1 MTTQVKLKTSMG
13 DIVIELNEEK
23 APKTVENFL
32 QYVDSDFYSDT
43 IFHRIING
51 FMVQGGGMDTNMKEK
66 ETQAPIENE
75 ANNGLKNVKGSIA
88 MARTSAPHSASSQF
102 FINAKDNTFL
112 DFSSETPQGWGY
124 AVFGQVV
131 EGIEVVEAIENVTT
145 GIVGP
150 YSDVHKEAVIIEKAT
165 LLSE

>member
-75 ANNGLKNVKGSIA
+75 ANNGLKNDAYTIA
-88 MARTSAPHSASSQF
+88 MARTNDINSATSQF
-102 FINAKDNTFL
+102 FINVSNNDFL
-112 DFSSETPQGWGY
+112 NFSSETPQGYGY
-124 AVFGQVV
+124 CVFGKVV
-131 EGIEVVEAIENVTT
+131 EGESVVDKMKSVPT
-145 GIVGP
+145 GTSGFHQ
-150 YSDVHKEAVIIEKAT
+150 DVPNEAVIIESAARI
-165 LLSE
+165 

>member
-75 ANNGLKNVKGSIA
+75 ANNGLKNDVYTIA
-88 MARTSAPHSASSQF
+88 MARTNDINSATSQF
-102 FINAKDNTFL
+102 FINVSNNDFL
-112 DFSSETPQGWGY
+112 NFSSETPQGYGY
-124 AVFGQVV
+124 CVFGKVV
-131 EGIEVVEAIENVTT
+131 EGESVVDKMKNVPT
-145 GIVGP
+145 GTSGFHQ
-150 YSDVHKEAVIIEKAT
+150 DVPNEAVIIESA
-165 LLSE
+165 SRI

>member
-51 FMVQGGGMDTNMKEK
+51 FMVQGGGMDANMKEK

-75 ANNGLKNVKGSIA
+75 ANNGLKNDVYTIA
-88 MARTSAPHSASSQF
+88 MARTNDINSATSQF
-102 FINAKDNTFL
+102 FINVSNNDFL
-112 DFSSETPQGWGY
+112 NFSSETPQGYGY
-124 AVFGQVV
+124 CVFGKVV
-131 EGIEVVEAIENVTT
+131 EGESVVDKMKNVPT
-145 GIVGP
+145 GTSGFHQ
-150 YSDVHKEAVIIEKAT
+150 DVPNEAVIIESA
-165 LLSE
+165 SRI

>member
-1 MTTQVKLKTSMG
+1 MG

-66 ETQAPIENE
+66 ETQAPIDNE
-75 ANNGLKNVKGSIA
+75 ANNGLKNDAYTIA
-88 MARTSAPHSASSQF
+88 MARTNDINSATSQF
-102 FINAKDNTFL
+102 FINVSNNDFL
-112 DFSSETPQGWGY
+112 NFSSETPQGYGY
-124 AVFGQVV
+124 CVFGKVV
-131 EGIEVVEAIENVTT
+131 EGESESTEPSHAPTTAITLNQITVNIERGLKRT
-145 GIVGP
+145 
-150 YSDVHKEAVIIEKAT
+150 K
-165 LLSE
+165 L

>member
-66 ETQAPIENE
+66 ETQAPIDNE
-75 ANNGLKNVKGSIA
+75 ANNGLKNDAYTIA
-88 MARTSAPHSASSQF
+88 MARTNDINSATSQF
-102 FINAKDNTFL
+102 FINVSNNDFL
-112 DFSSETPQGWGY
+112 NFSSETPQGYGY
-124 AVFGQVV
+124 CVFGKVV
-131 EGIEVVEAIENVTT
+131 EGESVVDKMKNVPT
-145 GIVGP
+145 GTSGFHQ
-150 YSDVHKEAVIIEKAT
+150 DVPNEAVIIESA
-165 LLSE
+165 SRI

>member
-1 MTTQVKLKTSMG
+1 MG

-66 ETQAPIENE
+66 ETQAPIDNE
-75 ANNGLKNVKGSIA
+75 ANNGLKNDAYTIA
-88 MARTSAPHSASSQF
+88 MARTNDINSATSQF
-102 FINAKDNTFL
+102 FINVSNNDFL
-112 DFSSETPQGWGY
+112 NFSSETPQGYGY
-124 AVFGQVV
+124 CVFGKVV
-131 EGIEVVEAIENVTT
+131 EGESVVDKMKNVPT
-145 GIVGP
+145 GTSGFHQ
-150 YSDVHKEAVIIEKAT
+150 DVPNEAVIIESA
-165 LLSE
+165 SRI